1 MSTRRRSSKIKWIVP
16 AAVLIL
22 AAAAAAY
29 FFTPGVSRPQAGTGD
44 LLLTME
50 EDGTVLLTW
59 PEPSGGAL
67 SRVTLRSGEGEEQ
80 ALEET
85 QKTSAVLDAALLDQP
100 LHVTVQAVVRV
111 KNLLGMERE
120 LVSRDALAVTVQPYA
135 APRPV
140 LEGESGEPGEL
151 KLSWTDR
158 GNYELG
164 ILEEGACRPFKQV
177 GDRGAVLTFGEEG
190 ELPLPS
196 YDDPAQITLRAV
208 REGEGYLLCG
218 PWSEPLQVMRESLL
232 GSELSLERQ
241 DLGERL
247 YALRWNE
254 TKGDRYEIQE
264 WSAGEGRWETLAQI
278 ARTEPLR
285 YETGMLRS
293 GSDHRYRVVS
303 LGGDPA
309 EPVEPAEL
317 SFRAEISTRY
327 ATVWPVVD
335 VDFFEDA
342 ALTGSLGRIPAGTAL
357 CVLDEQPDVFQ
368 VRWKDQYGWVDSRFC
383 MINLPEYIGDVCAY
397 DITNSYSSIFMVHD
411 SPIRDITGQVIQ
423 GFEGI
428 RTAEGGFLVPY
439 LYPCARKLL
448 TAAQAAERDGYRLR
462 IYEAFRPNEATR
474 FLYDTTLEQINY
486 PLPTFDEET
495 GEYVFYE
502 PPEEPEETRETAE
515 NAPEDPEIPENET
528 PPGEGLPGESAGETA
543 PVLPEEDVP
552 EEPASPEEDAAP
564 PPEESGEPAD
574 PEGPEP
580 QLPPLQEDGEPQLPD
595 GETGLLPEEDP
606 PEVPEEEL
614 PEGPT
619 FLQVMTDGRFGINS
633 FLAAAVSNHNRGI
646 ALDLTIEYL
655 DGRPLDMQS
664 AMHDLSWY
672 SATYLNNANAKLLAS
687 YMTMPGVAFRGLTSE
702 WWHFQDDDTR
712 NALSLGSYLYKG
724 VTAEGWTRDNIGW
737 RYRDAAGN
745 YLRDTTVKIGGK
757 HYTLD
762 SDGYAQA
769 VT

>member
-1 MSTRRRSSKIKWIVP
+1 MSTRRRSSKAKWLVP

-29 FFTPGVSRPQAGTGD
+29 FFTPGASRPQPGTGD
-44 LLLTME
+44 LLLTVE

-59 PEPSGGAL
+59 PEPSDGAL
-67 SRVTLRSGEGEEQ
+67 SRVALRSVEGEERT
-80 ALEET
+80 LEESRE
-85 QKTSAVLDAALLDQP
+85 TSAVLDAALLDQP
-100 LHVTVQAVVRV
+100 LHITVQAALRV

-120 LVSRDALAVTVQPYA
+120 LVSRDALSVTVQPYA
-135 APRPV
+135 APLPV

-151 KLSWTDR
+151 KLFWTDR
-158 GNYELG
+158 GSYELG
-164 ILEEGACRPFKQV
+164 VLEDGICRPFKQV
-177 GDRGAVLTFGEEG
+177 GDCGAVLTFGEEG
-190 ELPLPS
+190 ELPLPG
-196 YDDPAQITLRAV
+196 YDDPAQISLRAV

-218 PWSEPLQVMRESLL
+218 PWAKPLQVMRESLL
-232 GSELSLERQ
+232 GSELSLECQ

-254 TKGDRYEIQE
+254 TKGDRYEVQE
-264 WSAGEGRWETLAQI
+264 WSAGEGRWETLAQV

-327 ATVWPVVD
+327 VTVWPVVD
-335 VDFFEDA
+335 AGFFEDP

-357 CVLDEQPDVFQ
+357 CVLEEQPDVFQ

-428 RTAEGGFLVPY
+428 RTADGGFLAPY

-448 TAAQAAERDGYRLR
+448 TAAQAAEQDGYRLR
-462 IYEAFRPNEATR
+462 IYEAFRPNEATH
-474 FLYDTTLEQINY
+474 FLYDTTLEQLNY

-502 PPEEPEETRETAE
+502 PPEEPEESE
-515 NAPEDPEIPENET
+515 APENGTTPVEDPSGDP
-528 PPGEGLPGESAGETA
+528 AGETE
-543 PVLPEEDVP
+543 PVLPEEAVP
-552 EEPASPEEDAAP
+552 AEPASPEEDTVP
-564 PPEESGEPAD
+564 YPEESGEPAG
-574 PEGPEP
+574 PEGTEV
-580 QLPPLQEDGEPQLPD
+580 QIPPLQEDEGPQLPD
-595 GETGLLPEEDP
+595 GESGLLPEENP
-606 PEVPEEEL
+606 PEAPEEEL

-619 FLQVMTDGRFGINS
+619 FLQVMTDGRFGVNS

-655 DGRPLDMQS
+655 DGRPLNMQS

-672 SATYLNNANAKLLAS
+672 SATYLNNENAKLLAS

-712 NALSLGSYLYKG
+712 DALSLGSYLYKG

-745 YLRDTTVKIGGK
+745 YLRDTSIKADGK
-757 HYTLD
+757 LYTLD
-762 SDGYAQA
+762 AGGYAQTA
-769 VT
+769 S

>member
-1 MSTRRRSSKIKWIVP
+1 MSTRRRSSKAKWLIP
-16 AAVLIL
+16 AAVLVL

-29 FFTPGVSRPQAGTGD
+29 FFTPGLSRPRTGTGD
-44 LLLTME
+44 LLLTVQE
-50 EDGTVLLTW
+50 EGTVLLTW

-67 SRVTLRSGEGEEQ
+67 SRVTLRSGEGEEWT
-80 ALEET
+80 LEESRE
-85 QKTSAVLDAALLDQP
+85 TSAVLDAALLDHP
-100 LHVTVQAVVRV
+100 LHITVQAAVRV
-111 KNLLGMERE
+111 KNLLGIERE

-140 LEGESGEPGEL
+140 LKGEASKPGEL

-158 GNYELG
+158 GSYELG
-164 ILEEGACRPFKQV
+164 IMEEGICRPFKQV
-177 GDRGAVLTFGEEG
+177 GDCGSVLTFGETG
-190 ELPLPS
+190 ELPLPG
-196 YDDPAQITLRAV
+196 YDDPSQITLRAV

-218 PWSEPLQVMRESLL
+218 PWAEPLQVMRESLL
-232 GSELSLERQ
+232 GSELSLECQ
-241 DLGERL
+241 SLGERL

-254 TKGDRYEIQE
+254 TKGDRYEVQE
-264 WSAGEGRWETLAQI
+264 WSAGEGRWETLAQV
-278 ARTEPLR
+278 ARTDPLR

-309 EPVEPAEL
+309 DPVEPAEL
-317 SFRAEISTRY
+317 SLRAEISTRY

-342 ALTGSLGRIPAGTAL
+342 ALTGSLGRIPAGMAL
-357 CVLDEQPDVFQ
+357 CVLEEQPDVFQ
-368 VRWKDQYGWVDSRFC
+368 VRWKDRYGWVDSRFC

-428 RTAEGGFLVPY
+428 CTEEDGFLVPY

-448 TAAQAAERDGYRLR
+448 TAAQAAEQDGYRLR

-474 FLYDTTLEQINY
+474 FLYDTTLEQLNY
-486 PLPTFDEET
+486 PLPEFDEET

-502 PPEEPEETRETAE
+502 PPEEPEETVEAIG
-515 NAPEDPEIPENET
+515 NVPEDPEASENGT
-528 PPGEGLPGESAGETA
+528 D

-552 EEPASPEEDAAP
+552 ALPASLEEDTAVHPEENEDAAGL
-564 PPEESGEPAD
+564 ED
-574 PEGPEP
+574 PEP
-580 QLPPLQEDGEPQLPD
+580 QLPPTLEDGEPQLPD
-595 GETGLLPEEDP
+595 GELQLPDGESGLLPVDNP
-606 PEVPEEEL
+606 SDVPEEDL
-614 PEGPT
+614 PEEPT
-619 FLQVMTDGRFGINS
+619 FLQVMTDGRFGISS

-672 SATYLNNANAKLLAS
+672 SAAYLNNANAKLLAS

-712 NALSLGSYLYKG
+712 DVLSLGSYLYKG

-737 RYRDAAGN
+737 RYRDADGN
-745 YLRDTTVKIGGK
+745 YLRDTTIKADGK
-757 HYTLD
+757 LYTLD
-762 SDGYAQA
+762 ADGYAA
-769 VT
+769 FDLRR